1 MRRLL
6 LALLFLA
13 GGVAAEIRYPVHCET
28 VAVRRAGGNLRRR
41 S

>member
-13 GGVAAEIRYPVHCET
+13 GGVAAEVRYPVHCET
-28 VAVRRAGGNLRRR
+28 LSVRRAGGTPRRGR
-41 S
+41 